1 MQFVESRLNDKVQF
15 ITQSQ
20 KILKI
25 KKFLRQSEVFY
36 MTFIIIFFYIN
47 LIITCI
53 YDIFSFLHMLV

>member
-25 KKFLRQSEVFY
+25 KKFLRQFEVFY

-53 YDIFSFLHMLV
+53 SDIFSFLHILV

>member
-1 MQFVESRLNDKVQF
+1 MQFVESRLNDNVQF

-25 KKFLRQSEVFY
+25 KTFLRQFEVFY

-53 YDIFSFLHMLV
+53 YDIFSFLHILV